1 VLRVG
6 IVGDHR
12 PDYPPHVAT
21 DAAVAHASNAAG
33 LPADAIWIGTD
44 ELATAETVDVLE
56 GYDALIVAP
65 GSPYR
70 SQHGALAAIEYARIN
85 DVPLLG
91 TCGGF
96 QHVVLEFAR
105 NVLGF
110 ADAEH
115 AEYDPYG
122 SLLFVT
128 PLSCSLEG
136 KTMTVHIEDG
146 SRAAAAYRSST
157 AVEHYYCN
165 FGLNPEHLD
174 TLVRAGLRVTGTDQD
189 GEPRVLELPDHPF
202 FVATLFVPQTSSSPT
217 SPHPL
222 VLTLIE
228 AAEGRTEAA

>member
-1 VLRVG
+1 MR
-6 IVGDHR
+6 
-12 PDYPPHVAT
+12 
-21 DAAVAHASNAAG
+21 
-33 LPADAIWIGTD
+33 LPAEAIWIGTE
-44 ELATAETVDVLE
+44 ELAAAETVDALE
-56 GYDALIVAP
+56 DYDALIVAP

-70 SQHGALAAIEYARIN
+70 SQHGALAAIEYARIS
-85 DVPLLG
+85 DLPLLG

-136 KTMTVHIEDG
+136 ETMTVHIEDG
-146 SRAAAAYRSST
+146 SRSATAYRSTT

-165 FGLNPEHLD
+165 FGLNPEYLD
-174 TLVRAGLRVTGTDQD
+174 VLVQAGLRVTGTDQD
-189 GEPRVLELPDHPF
+189 GEPRVMELPGHRF
-202 FVATLFVPQTSSSPT
+202 FVATLFVPQTSSSPN

-222 VLTLIE
+222 VLSLIE
-228 AAEGRTEAA
+228 AAGARAGTSRSAKLKDR